1 MAGES
6 DRRSLH
12 TLLDTQYRSERQQQ
26 ACQEIARKLLL
37 DTTGSEN
44 PEELKLTVARRYLLP
59 GIPRNSDIL
68 DAVSAEQRRALRERL
83 QLKRVRSV
91 SGVHVIGVM
100 SAPDHCPHGRCAY
113 CPQEND
119 APTSY
124 TGYEPAAMRAKQNNF
139 DPYDQLS
146 SRLAQLRAIGHRA
159 SKVEVVV
166 QGGTFLAR
174 PIEYQQHFMKRCLDA
189 LNGSESVSLDEAKAK
204 AWSSSVRNVGL
215 TFETRPDWAR
225 AEHVDLMLSH
235 GATRVEIGVQT
246 LNDSVLQ
253 LVERGH
259 SVKDVAKSFQIVK
272 DAGLKIVA
280 HMMPGL
286 PGSTSEQDLDG
297 FKRLVSDPVFRPDM
311 LKIYPCLVVRGTKVY
326 DWWRNG
332 AYTPLDAER
341 AAALIAS
348 VKEFIPPWMRI
359 MRIQREIPA
368 RLILAGPN
376 KGNLRERAVALLRE
390 SGRRCRCIRCRE
402 VGHRRMKENIEPDPE
417 DVMLVRTH
425 YESSAGTEVFLSKE
439 DPKTDTLVAYLRLR
453 IPSASAH
460 RVEIRSKPA
469 SVVRELHVCGP
480 AVPVGEHDAASW
492 QHKGHGAS
500 LLKEAERLS
509 TEEYDAVKIL
519 VLSALG
525 TREYYSRAG
534 YEQDGPYMSKR
545 LHRQ

>member
-1 MAGES
+1 M
-6 DRRSLH
+6 
-12 TLLDTQYRSERQQQ
+12 LDTQYESERQEQ
-26 ACQEIARKLLL
+26 ACQEIARRLLL
-37 DTTGSEN
+37 DRGGAES
-44 PEELKLTVARRYLLP
+44 PEGLKLAVARRYRLVS
-59 GIPRNSDIL
+59 IPRNSDIL
-68 DAVSAEQRRALRERL
+68 AAVSPEERRALRQRL

-100 SAPDHCPHGRCAY
+100 SSPAHCPHGRCAY

-146 SRLAQLRAIGHRA
+146 SRLAQLRAIGHQA
-159 SKVEVVV
+159 SKVEIVI
-166 QGGTFLAR
+166 QGGTFLSR
-174 PIEYQQHFMKRCLDA
+174 PQEYQRHFMKRCLDA
-189 LNGSESVSLDEAKAK
+189 LNGAESLSLDEAKAT

-215 TFETRPDWAR
+215 TFETRPDWAC
-225 AEHVDLMLSH
+225 AEHVDLMLSY

-246 LNDSVLQ
+246 LDDSVLQ

-259 SVKDVAKSFQIVK
+259 SVRDVVKSFQVVK
-272 DAGLKIVA
+272 DAGLKIVT

-286 PGSTSEQDLDG
+286 PGSTPEQDLEG
-297 FKRLVSDPVFRPDM
+297 FKRLVLDPDLRPDM

-326 DWWRNG
+326 DWWRND
-332 AYTPLDAER
+332 AYTPLDTEH

-359 MRIQREIPA
+359 MRVQREIPA

-376 KGNLRERAVALLRE
+376 KGNLRERALALVRE
-390 SGRRCRCIRCRE
+390 NGRRCRCIRCRE
-402 VGHRRMKENIEPDPE
+402 VGHRRMRDNVEPDPE
-417 DVMLVRTH
+417 DVRLTRT
-425 YESSAGTEVFLSKE
+425 YYQSSSGTEAFISRE
-439 DPKTDTLVAYLRLR
+439 DPKTDTLIAYLRLR
-453 IPSASAH
+453 IPSPSAH
-460 RVEIRSKPA
+460 RIEINSERA
-469 SVVRELHVCGP
+469 SIVRELHVYGP
-480 AVPVGEHDAASW
+480 VVPVGEYDAASW

-509 TEEYDAVKIL
+509 TEEYDVRKIL

-525 TREYYSRAG
+525 TKEYYSRVG
-534 YEQDGPYMSKR
+534 YTQDGPYMSKC
-545 LHRQ
+545 LHK

>member
-1 MAGES
+1 
-6 DRRSLH
+6 
-12 TLLDTQYRSERQQQ
+12 LLDTQYEPQRQQQ
-26 ACQEIARKLLL
+26 ACQEIARRLLL
-37 DTTGSEN
+37 DQGGAES
-44 PEELKLTVARRYLLP
+44 PEKLKLTVAREYRLFSV
-59 GIPRNSDIL
+59 PRNSDIL
-68 DAVSAEQRRALRERL
+68 AAVSAEDRRALREKL

-100 SAPDHCPHGRCAY
+100 SAPQQCPHGRCAY
-113 CPQEND
+113 CPKEND

-139 DPYDQLS
+139 DPHAQLS

-159 SKVEVVV
+159 SKVEIVI

-174 PIEYQQHFMKRCLDA
+174 PLEYQQHFVKRCLDA
-189 LNGSESVSLDEAKAK
+189 LNGSESFSLDEAKAK
-204 AWSSSVRNVGL
+204 TWSSSVRNVGL

-246 LNDSVLQ
+246 LDDSVLR

-259 SVKDVAKSFQIVK
+259 SVRDVVESFQVVK

-286 PGSTSEQDLDG
+286 PGSTLEQDLEG
-297 FKRLVSDPVFRPDM
+297 FKRLVSDPDLRPDM

-326 DWWRNG
+326 EWWRNG
-332 AYTPLDAER
+332 AYVPLDVER
-341 AAALIAS
+341 AAALIAR

-359 MRIQREIPA
+359 MRVQREIPA

-376 KGNLRERAVALLRE
+376 KGNLRERALTLLNG
-390 SGRRCRCIRCRE
+390 GRRCRCIRCRE
-402 VGHRRMKENIEPDPE
+402 VGHRRIRDNVEPDPE
-417 DVMLVRTH
+417 DVRLVRTY

-439 DPKTDTLVAYLRLR
+439 DPKTDTLIAYLRLR
-453 IPSASAH
+453 IPSGSAH
-460 RVEIRSKPA
+460 RIEISSERA
-469 SVVRELHVCGP
+469 SIVRELHVYGP
-480 AVPVGEHDAASW
+480 AVPVGEYDPASW
-492 QHKGHGAS
+492 QHKGHGGS

-509 TEEYDAVKIL
+509 MEEYDVGKIL

-525 TREYYSRAG
+525 TKEYYSRVG
-534 YEQDGPYMSKR
+534 YAQDGPYMSKR
-545 LHRQ
+545 LRR

>member
-1 MAGES
+1 MVEEFG
-6 DRRSLH
+6 RRSSRA
-12 TLLDTQYRSERQQQ
+12 LLDTLCESERQQQ
-26 ACQEIARKLLL
+26 ACQEIARRLLL
-37 DTTGSEN
+37 DRRRAEN
-44 PEELKLTVARRYLLP
+44 PEELKLAVARRYRLFSV
-59 GIPRNSDIL
+59 PRNSDIL
-68 DAVSAEQRRALRERL
+68 AAVSAEERRALRDKL

-100 SAPDHCPHGRCAY
+100 SAPQQCPHGRCAY
-113 CPQEND
+113 CPQEKD

-139 DPYDQLS
+139 DPYGQLS
-146 SRLAQLRAIGHRA
+146 SRLAQLRAIGHQA
-159 SKVEVVV
+159 SKVEIVV

-174 PIEYQQHFMKRCLDA
+174 PLAYQQHFMKRCLDA
-189 LNGSESVSLDEAKAK
+189 LNGSESLSLDEAKAK

-225 AEHVDLMLSH
+225 AEHVDLMLSY

-246 LNDSVLQ
+246 LDDSVLR

-259 SVKDVAKSFQIVK
+259 SVGDVVNSFQIVK

-286 PGSTSEQDLDG
+286 PGSTPEQDLDG
-297 FKRLVSDPVFRPDM
+297 FKHLVSDPNFRPDM
-311 LKIYPCLVVRGTKVY
+311 LKIYPCLVVRGTKAY

-332 AYTPLDAER
+332 AYAPLDVDS
-341 AAALIAS
+341 AAALIAGI
-348 VKEFIPPWMRI
+348 KEFIPPWMRI
-359 MRIQREIPA
+359 MRVQREIPA

-376 KGNLRERAVALLRE
+376 KGNLRERAVTLLRE

-402 VGHRRMKENIEPDPE
+402 VGHRRMKENVEPDPQ
-417 DVMLVRTH
+417 DVRLISTY
-425 YESSAGTEVFLSKE
+425 YESSGGTEVFLSKE
-439 DPKTDTLVAYLRLR
+439 DPKTDTLIAYLRLR
-453 IPSASAH
+453 IPSPSAH
-460 RVEIRSKPA
+460 RNEISSERA
-469 SVVRELHVCGP
+469 SIVRELHVYGP
-480 AVPVGEHDAASW
+480 AVPVGEHDVTSW

-509 TEEYDAVKIL
+509 TDEYDVRKIL

-525 TREYYSRAG
+525 TKEYYSRLG
-534 YEQDGPYMSKR
+534 YAQDGPYVSKR
-545 LHRQ
+545 LRR